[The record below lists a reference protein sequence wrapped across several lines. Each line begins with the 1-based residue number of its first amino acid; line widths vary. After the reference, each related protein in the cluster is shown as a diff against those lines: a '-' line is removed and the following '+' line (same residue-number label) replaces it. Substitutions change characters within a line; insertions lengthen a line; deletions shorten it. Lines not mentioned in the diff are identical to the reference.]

1 MININNK
8 FSPGVI
14 LKTKFIKSTG
24 KEFSSYIDYID
35 RETAVRN
42 DMYSTF
48 SLYNEYMFNSE
59 KSSGLFTDTKN
70 SLTSEEI
77 KTLKQSFE
85 KAQKQGSLMWQNVIS
100 FDNRW
105 LEKLGVYNSKTGY
118 IDESKVRNITR
129 LSTKEMLDKK
139 GMISSSIWSASIH
152 YNTDNIHIHIAI
164 VEPNPVTKRG
174 MIKQKDMEKM
184 KSKVVNNLLDI
195 SKSHEKIN
203 QLIREDIIKK
213 RSSNLFI
220 KDIQLN
226 KIFKEIHKKL
236 PEDKRMWNYKI
247 NGIKEIR
254 PLIDKLSA
262 VYISTYHKEEFSQLK
277 KILEEKQKEYNKAY
291 GKSDKN
297 FVNTKLDDLN
307 TRMGNSILK
316 EIKEYDKNL
325 KLEKYDKNKQEYNP
339 VSRMKNSLKKDFKKS
354 KNQHEFEKLQREL
367 SGEIEINFE

>member
-1 MININNK
+1 MAII
-8 FSPGVI
+8 SGVI
-14 LKTKFIKSTG
+14 LKSKFIQSTG

-42 DMYSTF
+42 DMYSSF
-48 SLYNEYMFNSE
+48 SLYNEYMLNSE

-77 KTLKQSFE
+77 KMLKQSFE
-85 KAQKQGSLMWQNVIS
+85 KSQKKGSLMWQNVIS

-105 LEKLGVYNSKTGY
+105 LEELGVYNSKTGY

-220 KDIQLN
+220 KDIELN

-236 PEDKRMWNYKI
+236 PEDKRMWNYKM

>member
-1 MININNK
+1 MAII
-8 FSPGVI
+8 SGVI
-14 LKTKFIKSTG
+14 LKSKFIQSTG

-42 DMYSTF
+42 DMYSSF
-48 SLYNEYMFNSE
+48 SLYNEYMLNSE
-59 KSSGLFTDTKN
+59 KSTGLFTDTKN

-85 KAQKQGSLMWQNVIS
+85 KSQKKGSLMWQNVIS

-118 IDESKVRNITR
+118 IDESKLQNITR

-139 GMISSSIWSASIH
+139 GMISSAVWSASIH

-220 KDIQLN
+220 KDIELN

-236 PEDKRMWNYKI
+236 PEDKRMWNYKM
-247 NGIKEIR
+247 N
-254 PLIDKLSA
+254 
-262 VYISTYHKEEFSQLK
+262 
-277 KILEEKQKEYNKAY
+277 
-291 GKSDKN
+291 
-297 FVNTKLDDLN
+297 
-307 TRMGNSILK
+307 
-316 EIKEYDKNL
+316 
-325 KLEKYDKNKQEYNP
+325 
-339 VSRMKNSLKKDFKKS
+339 
-354 KNQHEFEKLQREL
+354 
-367 SGEIEINFE
+367 

>member
-118 IDESKVRNITR
+118 IDESKLRNITR

-277 KILEEKQKEYNKAY
+277 NILEEKQKEYNKAY

>member
-42 DMYSTF
+42 DMYSSF

-118 IDESKVRNITR
+118 IDESKLRNITR

-277 KILEEKQKEYNKAY
+277 NILEEKQKEYNKAY